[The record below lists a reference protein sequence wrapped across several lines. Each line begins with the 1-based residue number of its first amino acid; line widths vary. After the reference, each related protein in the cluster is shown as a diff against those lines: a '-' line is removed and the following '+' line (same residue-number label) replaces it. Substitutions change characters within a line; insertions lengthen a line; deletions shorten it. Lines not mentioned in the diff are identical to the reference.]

1 MAARVQMVGTSVGA
15 VILAAGGGHRFGQI
29 KQLLPLGG
37 KPLLARV
44 LDAVLASPVQQVVLV
59 LGAHAST
66 IRQQLA
72 GYAAQ
77 PRLLIVD
84 NPAWQQGLS
93 TSLRA
98 GLAALGLD
106 VAAVLMVL
114 GDQPHVSPELIARL
128 LRRWQQTGA
137 RLVAPAYKGSWG
149 NPVLFARSLFPELRA
164 VTGDRGGRDVVRRH
178 ADELALVEVDAAL
191 CFDDIDTPADYVR
204 ALQLFQGEGA
214 LSREKRLS
222 DIRHLLIDMDGV
234 MYRGMTA
241 IPGAREFLDF
251 CRERGIPFLLFTNNS
266 SLTPQ
271 EYVTKLAGMDIHV
284 APQEVFTSSA
294 ATAMHLGKVI
304 PPGSRVYVIGESGV
318 REALRAAGYEVA
330 DGHEGVAAVVVG
342 WDRHLTYRKLKEAT
356 LAIRAGA
363 AFIGTNP
370 DKTYPAEEGLVP
382 GNGAI
387 LAAIEAATDVS
398 PFIVGKPELPI
409 FQVALDRLDADAA
422 HTAIIGDRPE
432 TDILGGQRA
441 GLMTILVLTGVV
453 GERELAASGLAPDWV
468 FADLP
473 ALQNAWVAELG

>member
-1 MAARVQMVGTSVGA
+1 MGDMPVAA
-15 VILAAGGGHRFGQI
+15 VILAAGGGQRFGQI
-29 KQLLPLGG
+29 KQLLPLGD
-37 KPLLARV
+37 KPLIARV

-59 LGAHAST
+59 LGAYAPT
-66 IRQQLA
+66 IRRQLA
-72 GYAAQ
+72 GYAAE
-77 PRLLIVD
+77 PRLRIVD
-84 NPAWQQGLS
+84 NPTWEQGLS

-98 GLAALGLD
+98 GLAALAPD
-106 VAAVLMVL
+106 TAAALVVL
-114 GDQPHVSPELIARL
+114 GDQPHVSPDLIARL
-128 LRRWQQTGA
+128 VRCWRETGA

-149 NPVLFARSLFPELRA
+149 NPVLFTRSLFPELHT

-191 CFDDIDTPADYVR
+191 CFADVDMPADYAR
-204 ALQLFQGEGA
+204 ALQFYQGEEA
-214 LSREKRLS
+214 LSREKHLS

-241 IPGAREFLDF
+241 IPGAREFLAF

-271 EYVTKLAGMDIHV
+271 EYAAKLAGMEICV
-284 APQEVFTSSA
+284 APEEVFTSSA
-294 ATAMHLGKVI
+294 ATAMHLEKVL
-304 PPGSRVYVIGESGV
+304 PLGARVYVIGESGV
-318 REALRAAGYEVA
+318 REALRAAGYVVA
-330 DGHEGVAAVVVG
+330 DGRDDVAAVVVG
-342 WDRHLTYRKLKEAT
+342 WDRHLTYQKLKQAT

-363 AFIGTNP
+363 HFIGTNP

-387 LAAIEAATDVS
+387 LAAIEAATDVA

-409 FQVALDRLDADAA
+409 FRMALDRLGADAA

-441 GLMTILVLTGVV
+441 GLMTILVLTGVA

-468 FADLP
+468 FADLT
-473 ALQNAWVAELG
+473 ALQAAWLAALG